1 MKGYLILPLIAA
13 FVLSCSPKHYAV
25 REEPQDINKH
35 IDTESIADSEKALE
49 DSVARASELSG
60 SLQDTLLAVIGETLV
75 DDSPAPVVKG
85 DVESILAYAKEF
97 IGRPYHLGA
106 SGPDQFDYSG
116 FIWYVFKH
124 EGYELTRLSA
134 KQFTE
139 GCPVEDFGD
148 IQKGDLVFFGG
159 RRNVRIV
166 GHVGI
171 VTDID
176 YNSGSF
182 SFIHASTSNGVEIQR
197 STHPYFMMRYIGAR
211 RIIGCVP

>member
-13 FVLSCSPKHYAV
+13 IALGCSPKHYTAQ
-25 REEPQDINKH
+25 EERNDLNKP
-35 IDTESIADSEKALE
+35 IDTKIVEDSAKALE
-49 DSVARASELSG
+49 DSVAMASELSV
-60 SLQDTLLAVIGETLV
+60 SLQDTLLAVIGESIG
-75 DDSPAPVVKG
+75 DESSAPLVKG
-85 DVESILAYAKEF
+85 DAESILAYAKEF

-106 SGPDQFDYSG
+106 SGPDQFDCSG

-134 KQFTE
+134 KQYTE

-148 IQKGDLVFFGG
+148 LQKGDLVFFGG

-176 YNSGSF
+176 YKSGSF
-182 SFIHASTSNGVEIQR
+182 RFIHASTSNGVEIQR

>member
-1 MKGYLILPLIAA
+1 MKGYLIMPLAA
-13 FVLSCSPKHYAV
+13 AMILGCSPKHYTLQ
-25 REEPQDINKH
+25 EKQDDASKH
-35 IDTESIADSEKALE
+35 IETEIIKDDSKAIE
-49 DSVARASELSG
+49 DSLAKVSELSG
-60 SLQDTLLAVIGETLV
+60 SLQDTLLAAITESLG
-75 DDSPAPVVKG
+75 DDSPVPAVKG
-85 DVESILAYAKEF
+85 DAESILAYAKTF
-97 IGRPYHLGA
+97 LGRPYHLGA
-106 SGPDQFDYSG
+106 SGPDQFDCSG

-148 IQKGDLVFFGG
+148 LQKGDLVFFGG

-171 VTDID
+171 VADID
-176 YNSGSF
+176 HKSGSF
-182 SFIHASTSNGVEIQR
+182 RFIHASTSNGVEIQK

>member
-1 MKGYLILPLIAA
+1 MKIYLILPLAA
-13 FVLSCSPKHYAV
+13 AIVFGCSPKHYAV
-25 REEPQDINKH
+25 REESQDTGKH
-35 IDTESIADSEKALE
+35 IDTKILESNSKALE
-49 DSVARASELSG
+49 DSVARAAELSG
-60 SLQDTLLAVIGETLV
+60 SLQDTLLSVIDESLT
-75 DDSPAPVVKG
+75 DDSPVPVVKG
-85 DVESILAYAKEF
+85 NAESILAYAKEF
-97 IGRPYHLGA
+97 LGRPYHLGA
-106 SGPDQFDYSG
+106 SGPDQFDCSG

-148 IQKGDLVFFGG
+148 LEKGDLVFFGG
-159 RRNVRIV
+159 RRNVRVV

-176 YNSGSF
+176 YKSGSF
-182 SFIHASTSNGVEIQR
+182 RFIHASTSNGVEIQK

>member
-1 MKGYLILPLIAA
+1 MKIYLILPLAA
-13 FVLSCSPKHYAV
+13 AIVFGCSPKHYAV
-25 REEPQDINKH
+25 REESQDTGQH
-35 IDTESIADSEKALE
+35 IDTKILESNSKALE
-49 DSVARASELSG
+49 DSVARAAELSG
-60 SLQDTLLAVIGETLV
+60 SLQDTLLSVIDESLT
-75 DDSPAPVVKG
+75 DDSPVPVVKG
-85 DVESILAYAKEF
+85 NAESILAYAKEF
-97 IGRPYHLGA
+97 LGRPYHLGA
-106 SGPDQFDYSG
+106 SGPDQFDCSG

-148 IQKGDLVFFGG
+148 LEKGDLVFFGG
-159 RRNVRIV
+159 RRNVRVV

-176 YNSGSF
+176 YKSGSF
-182 SFIHASTSNGVEIQR
+182 RFIHASTSNGVEIQK